1 MKIIKLGLSV
11 ILTILSLF
19 FVIKVNS
26 GNFGTLLTLFI
37 ISITSIPF
45 YILYNT
51 NNKKYR
57 IISLI
62 VSVILFIGISSLLVE
77 TVTNTTGIV
86 QFITIEGLES
96 YDSSY
101 QYNVFKINWEGLFM
115 ILYFITLFVNLFAC
129 LNQYD
134 KEDNNEK
141 FDILI
146 IITFLLNIFI
156 YCNSYFNNNL
166 PNLDDYS
173 IFYNEISYVSSY
185 YGLFA
190 LIFIL
195 NLIYNKINQNYLQN
209 GELK

>member
-1 MKIIKLGLSV
+1 MKIIKLVLSV

-77 TVTNTTGIV
+77 TVTNTTGIA

-195 NLIYNKINQNYLQN
+195 NLIYNKINQKNLQN

>member
-1 MKIIKLGLSV
+1 MKIIKLVLSI

-26 GNFGTLLTLFI
+26 GNIETLLTLFI
-37 ISITSIPF
+37 IFIISIPF

-62 VSVILFIGISSLLVE
+62 ISVILFIGISSLLIE
-77 TVTNTTGIV
+77 TVTNTTIDT
-86 QFITIEGLES
+86 QFISIEGFES

-101 QYNVFKINWEGLFM
+101 QYNVFTINWEGLFM
-115 ILYFITLFVNLFAC
+115 ILYFITLFVNLFVC
-129 LNQYD
+129 LNQYE

-156 YCNSYFNNNL
+156 YCNAYLNSNL
-166 PNLDDYS
+166 PSLENYS
-173 IFYNEISYVSSY
+173 ILYHEESYVSSY
-185 YGLFA
+185 YSLFA
-190 LIFIL
+190 FIFIL
-195 NLIYNKINQNYLQN
+195 ILIYNKIN
-209 GELK
+209 KKIVFKS

>member
-1 MKIIKLGLSV
+1 MKIIKLVLSI

-26 GNFGTLLTLFI
+26 GNIETLLTLFI
-37 ISITSIPF
+37 IFIISIPF

-62 VSVILFIGISSLLVE
+62 ISVILFIGISSLLIE
-77 TVTNTTGIV
+77 TVTNTTIDT
-86 QFITIEGLES
+86 QFISIEGFES

-101 QYNVFKINWEGLFM
+101 QYNVFTINWEGLFM
-115 ILYFITLFVNLFAC
+115 ILYFITLFVNLFVC
-129 LNQYD
+129 LNQYE
-134 KEDNNEK
+134 KEDHNEK

-195 NLIYNKINQNYLQN
+195 NLIYNKINQKNLQN

>member
-195 NLIYNKINQNYLQN
+195 NLIYNKINQKNLQN

>member
-1 MKIIKLGLSV
+1 MKIIKLVLSV

-26 GNFGTLLTLFI
+26 GYFGTLLTLFI
-37 ISITSIPF
+37 IFITSIPF

-57 IISLI
+57 VISLI

-101 QYNVFKINWEGLFM
+101 QYNIFKINWEGLFM

-134 KEDNNEK
+134 KKDNNER

-156 YCNSYFNNNL
+156 YCNAYLNSNL
-166 PNLDDYS
+166 PRLENYNIL
-173 IFYNEISYVSSY
+173 YNEASYVSSY
-185 YGLFA
+185 YSLFSF
-190 LIFIL
+190 IFIL
-195 NLIYNKINQNYLQN
+195 ILTYNKINKMIILND
-209 GELK
+209 KK

>member
-1 MKIIKLGLSV
+1 MKIIKLVLSV

-86 QFITIEGLES
+86 QFIAIEGLES

-185 YGLFA
+185 YGLFT

-195 NLIYNKINQNYLQN
+195 NLIYNKINQKNLQN

>member
-37 ISITSIPF
+37 IFITSIPF

-57 IISLI
+57 VISLI

-101 QYNVFKINWEGLFM
+101 QYNIFKINWEGLFM

-134 KEDNNEK
+134 KKDNNER

-156 YCNSYFNNNL
+156 YCNAYLNSNL
-166 PNLDDYS
+166 PRLENYNIL
-173 IFYNEISYVSSY
+173 YNEASYVSSY
-185 YGLFA
+185 YSLFSF
-190 LIFIL
+190 IFIL
-195 NLIYNKINQNYLQN
+195 ILTYNKINKMIILND
-209 GELK
+209 KK

>member
-1 MKIIKLGLSV
+1 MKIIKLVLSV

-37 ISITSIPF
+37 IFITSIPF

-209 GELK
+209 YKLK

>member
-1 MKIIKLGLSV
+1 MKIIKLVLSV

-45 YILYNT
+45 YIFYNT

-195 NLIYNKINQNYLQN
+195 NLIYNKINQKNLQN